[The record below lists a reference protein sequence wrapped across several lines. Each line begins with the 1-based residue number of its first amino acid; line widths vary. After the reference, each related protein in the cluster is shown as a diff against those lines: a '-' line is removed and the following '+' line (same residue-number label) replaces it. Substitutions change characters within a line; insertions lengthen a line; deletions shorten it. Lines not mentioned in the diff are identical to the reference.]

1 MDSGDRELPTSQE
14 MVASARRQMLDR
26 AAGSASAEMVAAAH
40 AQVSAT
46 EARQD
51 VSRDEPSTGYSARSG
66 VEATANESALTPLSQ
81 VGIGGTLS
89 NQGAR
94 AGPRRPPAVQ
104 RSPFDVP
111 PMRKGRAGILVGLVL
126 AGVVVAFIIAASPDW
141 FDDPDGGQSAPTTV
155 VAEASGGVA
164 NDSGVMSVSRDTTL
178 ETDHSGQ
185 IIIGSSDVTLDCAG
199 HTVTGSGQRVG
210 IAVFDVDDVTV
221 TNCAIEGFEAAIVV
235 INSRRSEIEKNMMSN
250 NSVGVVVME
259 SSQIRLVGNFVNA
272 RDRGVRIINSHD
284 CEIAANESTQS
295 AIGFELIDS
304 NGNTLNMN
312 RAAYSDFAGFSLT
325 NANSNVFE
333 ANEVASGQFGFVVTA
348 SNDNTLEG
356 NSVSHGTGWFS
367 FGFQEGSEGNTVTG
381 NDVTGGGNAFKVYI
395 RAARNTFSENSV
407 DRAAKGFSIDTGCTG
422 NVVELNTIT
431 EVREMGLEDTSRGDS
446 GDRGTDNF
454 YRDNQCRGN
463 MTPSQPW
470 GLCAS

>member
-272 RDRGVRIINSHD
+272 RDRGVRIRIQKND
-284 CEIAANESTQS
+284 DGQRVRVCVKCGREIPKPRQ
-295 AIGFELIDS
+295 
-304 NGNTLNMN
+304 
-312 RAAYSDFAGFSLT
+312 
-325 NANSNVFE
+325 
-333 ANEVASGQFGFVVTA
+333 
-348 SNDNTLEG
+348 
-356 NSVSHGTGWFS
+356 
-367 FGFQEGSEGNTVTG
+367 
-381 NDVTGGGNAFKVYI
+381 K
-395 RAARNTFSENSV
+395 
-407 DRAAKGFSIDTGCTG
+407 
-422 NVVELNTIT
+422 
-431 EVREMGLEDTSRGDS
+431 
-446 GDRGTDNF
+446 
-454 YRDNQCRGN
+454 
-463 MTPSQPW
+463 
-470 GLCAS
+470 